1 MSTRFLPL
9 FPLQLVVFPGEPL
22 NLHIFEPRYRQ
33 LIAECEQE
41 GKTFGIPAVLNGK
54 LQEIGTEVKLL
65 SVEKRYADGKLDI
78 KTQGIGIF
86 KIEEFF
92 TKAPDKLYGG
102 AEILSLEFTTGG
114 DIVLSARIIE
124 KLKKLYGL
132 LKVNKAIPED
142 PAEFS
147 TFDFAHHV
155 GFSVDQEYEFLSI
168 PTEMDRQTY
177 MEAHLDRFIPMVADM
192 EALRERV
199 RMNGHFK
206 NVIPP
211 NIKEF

>member
-65 SVEKRYADGKLDI
+65 SVEKRYADGKLDV

-177 MEAHLDRFIPMVADM
+177 MEAHLDQFIPMVADM

>member
-132 LKVNKAIPED
+132 LNVNKAIPED